1 MYPRTNR
8 YYDAIYSWKDYAG
21 DAARLR
27 LIITEKA
34 RTDKP
39 AATLLDVAC
48 GTGMHLS
55 YLQSDFQVEGLDF
68 DEGMLG
74 LARERL
80 PGVPLHHGSMNSF
93 DLGKRF
99 DVVTCLFSA
108 IGAMTTPEQL
118 EQAICCMARHTNPG
132 GLVIVEPWLPPDV
145 FETGRLNALFVD
157 QPDLKLSRM
166 SISAREDD
174 VALFN
179 FNYLIGTPDGISTA
193 TESLRLGLFTQDQYM
208 AAFTACG
215 LHVEYDKQG
224 LMERGM
230 YIGLRGPDEDQ
241 WARDGSLLSLH

>member
-1 MYPRTNR
+1 MYPKTNL

-21 DAARLR
+21 DAARLC

-34 RTDKP
+34 RTEKP

-55 YLQSDFQVEGLDF
+55 YLQGHFEVEGLDF
-68 DEGMLG
+68 DEGMLD

-80 PGVPLHHGSMNSF
+80 PGVPLHRASMNNF

-108 IGAMTTPEQL
+108 IGAMTSPEEL

-132 GLVIVEPWLPPDV
+132 GLIMIEPWLPPDV

-157 QPDLKLSRM
+157 QPDLKLVRM
-166 SISAREDD
+166 SISAREGD
-174 VALFN
+174 VALFD
-179 FNYLIGTPDGISTA
+179 FHYLIGTPEGISTT
-193 TESLRLGLFTQDQYM
+193 TELLRLGLFTPEQYM

-215 LHVEYDKQG
+215 LQVEHDKQG
-224 LMERGM
+224 LLERGM
-230 YIGLRGPDEDQ
+230 YTGLKGPGED
-241 WARDGSLLSLH
+241 R

>member
-27 LIITEKA
+27 LIIAEKA
-34 RTDKP
+34 RTRKP

-68 DEGMLG
+68 DEGMLD

-108 IGAMTTPEQL
+108 IGAMTTPEAL

-132 GLVIVEPWLPPDV
+132 GLVIIEPWLPPDV

-174 VALFN
+174 VALFD
-179 FNYLIGTPDGISTA
+179 FHYLIGTPDGISTA
-193 TESLRLGLFTQDQYM
+193 TESLRLGLFTQEQYM

-215 LHVEYDKQG
+215 LHVEHDKQG

-230 YIGLRGPDEDQ
+230 YIGLKGPGEDQ
-241 WARDGSLLSLH
+241 